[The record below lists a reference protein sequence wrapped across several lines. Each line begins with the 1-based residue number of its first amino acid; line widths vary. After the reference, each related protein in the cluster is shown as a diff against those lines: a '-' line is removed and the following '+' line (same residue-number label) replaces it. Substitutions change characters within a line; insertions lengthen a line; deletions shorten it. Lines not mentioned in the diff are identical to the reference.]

1 MQVHILENEPKE
13 KQSVPYR
20 ADRAA
25 KWQNSYHSSTICGIK
40 MKAADPRRLV
50 PSRSLCF
57 YLMSQRTFFVPAL
70 LWHICLQLLS
80 A

>member
-40 MKAADPRRLV
+40 MKAADPRCLV

-57 YLMSQRTFFVPAL
+57 YLMSQRTFFVPAPL
-70 LWHICLQLLS
+70 
-80 A
+80 